1 MLEADVLFQVK
12 PTSCIMPTDRTGIG
26 TGHVRGLNV
35 SEGVSLLLAGV
46 ATLSTIPKEL
56 TQIVPA

>member
-1 MLEADVLFQVK
+1 
-12 PTSCIMPTDRTGIG
+12 MPTDRTGIG

-56 TQIVPA
+56 TQIVPPRHHFGVNFIVNI

>member
-1 MLEADVLFQVK
+1 
-12 PTSCIMPTDRTGIG
+12 MPTDRTGIG
-26 TGHVRGLNV
+26 TGHMRGLNV

-56 TQIVPA
+56 TQIVPARHHFGVNFIVNI

>member
-1 MLEADVLFQVK
+1 MLFQVK